1 MADKRTNSHGNNSKR
16 IGRPPAGARAGEKVK
31 DYPQLSIRL
40 PLEVRAKLQALS
52 MVTTRPQWRLITD
65 AIECY
70 LLERPE
76 QEQRMVDELVG
87 RSRAH
92 ALRSGRP
99 SSKS

>member
-1 MADKRTNSHGNNSKR
+1 MV
-16 IGRPPAGARAGEKVK
+16 PGARAGEKVK

-40 PLEVRAKLQALS
+40 PAEVRAKLQALS

-70 LLERPE
+70 LMERPE
-76 QEQRMVDELVG
+76 QEQRLVDELVG

-92 ALRSGRP
+92 SLRTRK
-99 SSKS
+99 SSRS